1 MGRKFIATILAAAI
15 AVTSISAT
23 TTAAQAGDKD
33 VARFIVGATA
43 LAIIGAA
50 IADEQRKK
58 NKAHAGTQS
67 HYKPKPQVHHKPR
80 YNNHQRHYNN
90 HKPRYNNHGHKP
102 RHNAGLVAPRKCL
115 INAQTRHG
123 WTKGYAV
130 GCTRHNIRR
139 PAALPSDCVRRNFAN
154 TSRYFYS
161 ARCLRRNGFNA

>member
-80 YNNHQRHYNN
+80 
-90 HKPRYNNHGHKP
+90 
-102 RHNAGLVAPRKCL
+102 HNAGLVAPRKCL
-115 INAQTRHG
+115 INAQTRQG